1 MEGGN
6 PKPQNQGHFGPR
18 TIGCLAIYRSPHLHK
33 LGGQIP
39 FFRTLAALADKYG
52 PIFTLRLG
60 KSRALVISNCEA
72 VKDCFTKNNRVF
84 ATRPRSTQGKYLGY
98 NHVAF
103 GFSPY
108 GPYWLDMRKMV
119 VVELLSSCRLET
131 LKHVH
136 SSEVDAF
143 VKGLHALCNREGHN
157 GLRPTNVV
165 ISDWIQHLTLNV
177 MTRMI
182 DGKRYFDSGRE
193 GGEGEEQ
200 NIGKIVKEFM
210 VAGNPVAADVIGF
223 PDWIDFK
230 GEVKEMKRIV
240 KELDSLMGSWVE
252 EHYAKKETNSSHKH
266 DFIDVML
273 SVIED
278 NSQLGYTRETIIK
291 ATSMVCPFKFSS

>member
-1 MEGGN
+1 MDFLS
-6 PKPQNQGHFGPR
+6 HL
-18 TIGCLAIYRSPHLHK
+18 LAIAGFLLVLVLYLWRVIIQSHKIKGTLAPESSGALPFIGHLHK
-33 LGGQIP
+33 VGGRIP

-60 KSRALVISNCEA
+60 KNRALVVSNYEA

-98 NHVAF
+98 NHAAF

-108 GPYWLDMRKMV
+108 GPYWRDMRKMV
-119 VVELLSSCRLET
+119 VVELLSSRRLET

-143 VKGLHALCNREGHN
+143 VKGLHAFCNREGHN
-157 GLRPTNVV
+157 GLCPTNVA

-230 GEVKEMKRIV
+230 GEVKEMKRA
-240 KELDSLMGSWVE
+240 L
-252 EHYAKKETNSSHKH
+252 
-266 DFIDVML
+266 
-273 SVIED
+273 
-278 NSQLGYTRETIIK
+278 
-291 ATSMVCPFKFSS
+291 